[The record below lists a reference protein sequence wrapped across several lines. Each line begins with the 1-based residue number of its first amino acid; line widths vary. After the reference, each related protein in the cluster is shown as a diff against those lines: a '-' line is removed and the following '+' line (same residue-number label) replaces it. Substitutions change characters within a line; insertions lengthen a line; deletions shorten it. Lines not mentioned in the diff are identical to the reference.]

1 MLFQNQITTL
11 YVIRL
16 KNPLTF
22 IMSTISRTSG
32 VLLLLLILFS
42 CGKEDKKETS
52 GNKNEEKQQAQESV
66 ILTDSVNL
74 KIPEMAARIQLIK
87 STLAKSLP
95 IILLPNLD
103 KDQSAAQQIAIGN
116 KEFVQ
121 NIFDEKTK
129 KPFRNE
135 IFNVYAARPQEVPE
149 EIKNGKIYKVE
160 MYNYAKNLTTTALVD
175 VVSGKVSSVNTIP
188 QSQPD
193 IPSYLKD
200 LALKIAVNNPQV
212 IKALGYKPGE
222 EEALMANTKTAL
234 NNTRCEQSMHLC
246 VAPTFIKGD
255 KALWAIVDLTDHQVV
270 GIRWTNTGTTGEVK
284 RISERKLK
292 FDKIMECYCKVVSHL
307 EKFDWKLNYVLTTS
321 DGMRISEV
329 HYKDKLII
337 NNAKIVDWHVSYS
350 NTDGFGYSDAVGCP
364 EFSQA
369 AVIAVTDPRVSE
381 IVENGKTIGFA
392 LEQNFSSEQWPLPC
406 NYNYL
411 QRYEFY
417 NDGRFRSVAAS
428 LGRGCGN
435 NGTYRPVTRISF
447 AGDKNTVSEWSKS
460 SWTSWKKE
468 QWKLQNPQ
476 TTYTPEGF
484 QYKIA
489 DANGNGFYIEPGQG
503 QFKDGGRGDNAYVYV
518 TKQHLDKDE
527 GDNDLVTIGPCCN
540 TDYKQGPE
548 KFIDPAPEAIENTS
562 LVVWYVSQMK
572 NDDTKG
578 REYCWA
584 ESYLENGVYK
594 TRVYPCMSG
603 PMFVPVKK

>member
-1 MLFQNQITTL
+1 MSSTYGKLGLFIL
-11 YVIRL
+11 SLI
-16 KNPLTF
+16 
-22 IMSTISRTSG
+22 
-32 VLLLLLILFS
+32 VLS
-42 CGKEDKKETS
+42 CGKEKETS
-52 GNKNEEKQQAQESV
+52 GNKGKEKQQAIESV
-66 ILTDSVNL
+66 IITDPVNI
-74 KIPEMAARIQLIK
+74 KIPAMAERIKLIQA
-87 STLAKSLP
+87 TLQNTLP
-95 IILLPNLD
+95 IILLSDLD
-103 KDQSAAQQIAIGN
+103 KNQSAAQQLAIHHP
-116 KEFVQ
+116 EFIK
-121 NIFDEKTK
+121 NLFDEKTK

-135 IFNVYAARPQEVPE
+135 IFNIYAVRPQEVLE
-149 EIKNGKIYKVE
+149 EARNGNIYKIE
-160 MYNYAKNLTTTALVD
+160 MYNYALNLTTTALVD
-175 VVSGKVSSVNTIP
+175 VIAGKVVSVNTIP

-193 IPSYLKD
+193 IPVYLKD
-200 LALKIAVNNPQV
+200 LALKIAVNNPEV

-222 EEALMANTKTAL
+222 QEALMANTKTAL

-292 FDKIMECYCKVVSHL
+292 FDKIMECYCKQVSHL
-307 EKFDWKLNYVLTTS
+307 EKFGWKLNYVLTTS

-329 HYKDKLII
+329 HYKDKLMI

-392 LEQNFSSEQWPLPC
+392 LEQNFISEQWPLPC

-417 NDGRFRSVAAS
+417 NDGRFRSAAAS

-435 NGTYRPVTRISF
+435 DGTYRPVTRISF
-447 AGDKNTVSEWSKS
+447 AGDKNTVSEWGKS
-460 SWTSWKKE
+460 TWTSWKTE
-468 QWKLQNPQ
+468 QWRLQNPQ
-476 TTYTPEGF
+476 TAYTREGY
-484 QYKIA
+484 QYKIT
-489 DANGNGFYIEPGQG
+489 DGSGSGFFIEPGQG
-503 QFKDGGRGDNAYVYV
+503 QFKDGGRGDNAYFYV
-518 TKQHLDKDE
+518 SKQHLDKDE
-527 GDNDLVTIGPCCN
+527 GENDLVTIGPCCN

-548 KFIDPAPEAIENTS
+548 KFIEPSPETIENTS
-562 LVVWYVSQMK
+562 LVVWYVPQMK
-572 NDDTKG
+572 NDGTKG

-594 TRVYPCMSG
+594 TRVFPCMSG
-603 PMFVPVKK
+603 PMFVPIKK